1 MLTIDQW
8 NLRDLWLPAERAE
21 SEAVEY
27 LWSQYMKA
35 KHGSVADRALNVA
48 VTEVMGTWRKTVEV
62 IRERGGLLLIGGKF

>member
-1 MLTIDQW
+1 MLTIDKW
-8 NLRDLWLPAERAE
+8 NLRGLWLPAERAE

-27 LWSQYMKA
+27 LWSQYRKA

-48 VTEVMGTWRKTVEV
+48 VTAVEREWRKTVET